1 MASAA
6 SAIKH
11 KDIMVGFKPIDD
23 LHREFEAILG
33 ALNSPDE
40 AEYGEDLLA
49 LHEHLLRHFAT
60 EEQFM
65 LQENYS
71 HYQRHKRAH
80 DRMLEAC
87 AETRRRFDG
96 NDIDGVKLF
105 SKELINWFAIHAQT
119 EDSELATFLRGTI

>member
-1 MASAA
+1 MTAA

-23 LHREFEAILG
+23 LHREFEAILD

-49 LHEHLLRHFAT
+49 LHEHLLRHFST

-65 LQENYS
+65 LQESYS

-80 DRMLEAC
+80 DQMLESC

-96 NDIDGVKLF
+96 NDIDGAKLF
-105 SKELINWFAIHAQT
+105 SKELMNWFAIHAQT
-119 EDSELATFLRGTI
+119 EDAELATFLKGQR